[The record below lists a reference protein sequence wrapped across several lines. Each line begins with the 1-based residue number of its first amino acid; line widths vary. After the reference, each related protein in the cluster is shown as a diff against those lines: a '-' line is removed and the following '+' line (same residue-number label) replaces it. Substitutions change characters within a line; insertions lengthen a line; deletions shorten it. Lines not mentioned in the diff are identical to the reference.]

1 MSFHNYCSEYLPL
14 KWKSQTVGGKSL
26 EHTIFACSWRFVK
39 FIFVLSLI
47 SYCLAIFVEVW
58 VLTFGRRMYLVCSTK
73 PNKTDFLPIKF
84 FSTNEREH
92 QANFQYSLSPTL
104 ECHNTLYT
112 HAPHAYICRREQSTV
127 VWLLRNILW
136 TCLFKC

>member
-1 MSFHNYCSEYLPL
+1 MSFHNYCLEYLPL
-14 KWKSQTVGGKSL
+14 KWKSKTVGGKSL
-26 EHTIFACSWRFVK
+26 EHTIFARSFRLVK
-39 FIFVLSLI
+39 FIF
-47 SYCLAIFVEVW
+47 CLFDFLLLGKFVELW
-58 VLTFGRRMYLVCSTK
+58 VLTFARWMYLVCSTK

-104 ECHNTLYT
+104 QCHNTLYT
-112 HAPHAYICRREQSTV
+112 HAPYICLREQSTV